1 MNKNFRNLILLLSVG
16 WISSGCSQSPLSE
29 CPRSLTEPP
38 MPDLPPASGIYQG
51 KLDAN
56 FVITE
61 SGRAT
66 DIAVDA
72 SDLRIDGE
80 KVNQHAVEEYAIES
94 LRARQFSSRPDSC
107 KVTFSAWV
115 N

>member
-1 MNKNFRNLILLLSVG
+1 
-16 WISSGCSQSPLSE
+16 
-29 CPRSLTEPP
+29 
-38 MPDLPPASGIYQG
+38 MPDLPQAPGIYQG
-51 KLDAN
+51 KLNAT

-72 SDLRIDGE
+72 SDLRIGGQ
-80 KVNQHAVEEYAIES
+80 KVNRQAVEEYAIES
-94 LRARQFSSRPDSC
+94 LRTRQFSPRREAC
-107 KVTFSAWV
+107 KVIFSAWV

>member
-1 MNKNFRNLILLLSVG
+1 
-16 WISSGCSQSPLSE
+16 
-29 CPRSLTEPP
+29 
-38 MPDLPPASGIYQG
+38 MPDLPQATGIYQG
-51 KLDAN
+51 KLNAT

-66 DIAVDA
+66 NITVDA

-80 KVNQHAVEEYAIES
+80 RVNRQAVEEYAIES
-94 LRARQFSSRPDSC
+94 LRTRQFSPRPDSC
-107 KVTFSAWV
+107 KIVFSAWV

>member
-1 MNKNFRNLILLLSVG
+1 
-16 WISSGCSQSPLSE
+16 
-29 CPRSLTEPP
+29 
-38 MPDLPPASGIYQG
+38 MPDLPQASGVYQG
-51 KLDAN
+51 KLNAT

-61 SGRAT
+61 SGRAS

-80 KVNQHAVEEYAIES
+80 KVNQLAVEEYAIKS
-94 LRARQFSSRPDSC
+94 LRTRQFSPRPDSC
-107 KVTFSAWV
+107 KVVFSAWV